1 MADKYNTCIYN
12 MSRVKAY
19 SKVEGL
25 CELIENVKILKASKT
40 LNRDKAAGI
49 KGVIRSDYGRSK
61 S

>member
-1 MADKYNTCIYN
+1 

-19 SKVEGL
+19 SKIEGL